1 MRHSWIRR
9 TGRLLVA
16 LLGVASLGAQEP
28 AELVGP
34 PSKLDTLRALLATRD
49 KLRAEAEEQRKRQRT
64 ETAETAKE
72 EARVQAENLDRR
84 RQEVERDF
92 ATISTGMRVADLGG
106 KPAEEPPPPSLQEEI
121 SQLLAPILG
130 DLRELTSKPR
140 LLKQLQEEIARL
152 QGQVAQADRA
162 LAEID
167 SLLAQVPSS
176 KSGGGSLRTALTDT
190 RKQWKGR
197 RDEAASRM
205 AAAAHQVQQLNGAE
219 GGFWTSVGLQFQDF
233 VYTRGTNVLLAAL
246 AFLTV
251 LYGLRA
257 LYYGILH
264 LLPVRRYAR
273 LSFTVRVLDV
283 AHQGLSLLL
292 ATATGLLVL
301 YARGDWMLGGL
312 AILGIGALL
321 ITAKS
326 GFARHMEQLRLLL
339 NLGPVREG
347 ERVVIDGVPWRVG
360 KIHVYTQLTNSVIGG
375 PGLRLPLDRLS
386 GLISRPPGLDEPW
399 FPCRKRDWILF
410 NGTTLAQVA
419 DITPEYVEIAYSGGL
434 RRRLL
439 HGDFHAADVA
449 VLSGGFARST
459 TFGIDYAHLEEATTV
474 IPAKLCEDVRA
485 ALLEQVPEGE
495 LVDVSVE
502 FQEAAAS
509 SLDFLVI
516 ARFTGAQAFN
526 YLILGRLLQR
536 AAVDSCRRHGW
547 SIPFPHLVIQQKPG
561 A

>member
-1 MRHSWIRR
+1 MPHSWIRR
-9 TGRLLVA
+9 TGKLLVA
-16 LLGVASLGAQEP
+16 LLGVASLAAQEP
-28 AELVGP
+28 VELVGP

-64 ETAETAKE
+64 ETADTAKE
-72 EARVQAENLDRR
+72 EARVLAENLDRR

-106 KPAEEPPPPSLQEEI
+106 KPAEEPPPPSLQQEFG
-121 SQLLAPILG
+121 QLLTPILS

-140 LLKQLQEEIARL
+140 LLQQLRGEIDRL
-152 QGQVAQADRA
+152 QDQVAQADRA

-167 SLLAQVPSS
+167 GLLAQVPAS
-176 KSGGGSLRTALTDT
+176 KSAGGTLRTALSDT
-190 RKQWKGR
+190 RKQWQGR

-205 AAAAHQVQQLNGAE
+205 AAAAHQIQQLNGSD
-219 GGFWTSVGLQFQDF
+219 GGFWTSVGLQFQEF

-257 LYYGILH
+257 LYYGILR

-283 AHQGLSLLL
+283 AHQGISLLL

-312 AILGIGALL
+312 ALLGIGAL
-321 ITAKS
+321 IVTAKS

-339 NLGPVREG
+339 DLGPVREG
-347 ERVVIDGVPWRVG
+347 ERVVLDGVPWRVG
-360 KIHVYTQLTNSVIGG
+360 KIHVFTQLTNSVIGG
-375 PGLRLPLDRLS
+375 PGLRLPLEQLN
-386 GLISRPPGLDEPW
+386 GLTSRPPGLEEAW
-399 FPCRKRDWILF
+399 FPCRKREWILL
-410 NGTTLAQVA
+410 NGSTVAQVN
-419 DITPEYVEIAYSGGL
+419 DITPEHVELTYGGGL
-434 RRRLL
+434 RRWIPNA
-439 HGDFHAADVA
+439 DFLKADIA
-449 VLSGGFARST
+449 VLSGGFVRST
-459 TFGIDYAHLEEATTV
+459 TFGIDYDHLAEATGK
-474 IPAKLCEDVRA
+474 IPALLREDLRA
-485 ALLEQVPEGE
+485 ALLEQVPEAE
-495 LVDVSVE
+495 LLDVLVE

-509 SLDFLVI
+509 SLNFLLL
-516 ARFTGAQAFN
+516 ARFAGTQAPN
-526 YLILGRLLQR
+526 YFALGRLLQR

-547 SIPFPHLVIQQKPG
+547 SIPFPHLVVQQKM
-561 A
+561 

>member
-1 MRHSWIRR
+1 M
-9 TGRLLVA
+9 
-16 LLGVASLGAQEP
+16 
-28 AELVGP
+28 VGP
-34 PSKLDTLRALLATRD
+34 PSKLDTLRSLLATRD
-49 KLRAEAEEQRKRQRT
+49 KLRTELDEQRRKLRS
-64 ETAETAKE
+64 ETAETVKE
-72 EARVQAENLDRR
+72 EVRAQIETLDRR

-92 ATISTGMRVADLGG
+92 TTISTGVLMDGNHPNAKEG
-106 KPAEEPPPPSLQEEI
+106 APPTLQEEI
-121 SQLLAPILG
+121 SQLLAPILS
-130 DLRELTSKPR
+130 DLRELTRKPR
-140 LLKQLQEEIARL
+140 QFQELSEEIDRL
-152 QGQVAQADRA
+152 QGQVVQADRA
-162 LAEID
+162 LSELDGLIAK
-167 SLLAQVPSS
+167 APSG
-176 KSGGGSLRTALTDT
+176 KGAAGSLRAALTDT
-190 RKQWKGR
+190 RRQWQDR
-197 RDEAASRM
+197 RDEATSRM
-205 AAAAHQVQQLNGAE
+205 AAAAHQMEQLNSTESGL
-219 GGFWTSVGLQFQDF
+219 WTSVGLEFQEF
-233 VYTRGTNVLLAAL
+233 VFARGTNILLAVL
-246 AFLTV
+246 AFVIV

-257 LYYGILH
+257 LYYGVLR
-264 LLPVRRYAR
+264 LLPVRRYAK
-273 LSFTVRVLDV
+273 LGFTVRVLDV
-283 AHQGLSLLL
+283 AHQGISFLI
-292 ATATGLLVL
+292 ATVTGLLVL

-312 AILGIGALL
+312 AILGIGAVLV
-321 ITAKS
+321 TAKS

-399 FPCRKRDWILF
+399 FPCRKRDWILL

-474 IPAKLCEDVRA
+474 IPAKLREDVRT
-485 ALLEQVPEGE
+485 ALLEQVPESE
-495 LVDVSVE
+495 LLDVSVE

-547 SIPFPHLVIQQKPG
+547 SIPFPHLVIQQKSE